1 MSKLKKIA
9 ITIKNQL
16 FQVKAEELKGRIWFH
31 WKGKIFVLHRS
42 DLSLN
47 PHSAP
52 KTIHINEK
60 KAFEMI
66 GFENAGLKGP
76 SAQRKELKSD
86 GKIKADGYK
95 HLILSPMPGEIVKIR
110 VRPGQ
115 EVADGYKHLIL
126 SPMPGEI
133 VKIRVRPGQ
142 EVKENQTVLVLS
154 SMKMEYTVKAPDKGF
169 IKLVKVKEGDRV
181 SADQELVEMTKSLK

>member
-42 DLSLN
+42 DLSLH

-86 GKIKADGYK
+86 GKIK
-95 HLILSPMPGEIVKIR
+95 
-110 VRPGQ
+110 
-115 EVADGYKHLIL
+115 ADGYKHLIL